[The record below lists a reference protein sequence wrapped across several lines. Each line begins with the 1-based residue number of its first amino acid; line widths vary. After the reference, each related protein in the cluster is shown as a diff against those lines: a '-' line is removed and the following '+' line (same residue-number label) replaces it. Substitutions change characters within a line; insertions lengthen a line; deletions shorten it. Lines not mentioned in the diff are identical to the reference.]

1 MTMEWQHLYRMKMI
15 KVKPVGHLTGLD
27 KTAIDFHFRNW
38 FHSKNTYTHTV
49 IVCLIHDAHTYGY
62 IIYVVVGR
70 YALKMP

>member
-1 MTMEWQHLYRMKMI
+1 MSYLYGK
-15 KVKPVGHLTGLD
+15 KCNHFLQKHLTGLD

-38 FHSKNTYTHTV
+38 FHFKNTYTHTV

-62 IIYVVVGR
+62 IIYVIVGR